1 MASIDSVFSRLNP
14 VVSALLRSR
23 LHWIAS
29 AGLVL
34 ITVTGRR
41 SGRQYSFPVGY
52 REDADRVV
60 ILVSEARHKQ
70 WWRNYRAPGR
80 VELLLRGRRVG
91 GEAVVVAPESEAFRS
106 DCEDT
111 MRRVPGLGRV
121 FGIRYDAARGLSD
134 EQLETLRRE
143 VAVVQV
149 ALDS

>member
-60 ILVSEARHKQ
+60 ILVS
-70 WWRNYRAPGR
+70 
-80 VELLLRGRRVG
+80 
-91 GEAVVVAPESEAFRS
+91 
-106 DCEDT
+106 
-111 MRRVPGLGRV
+111 
-121 FGIRYDAARGLSD
+121 
-134 EQLETLRRE
+134 
-143 VAVVQV
+143 
-149 ALDS
+149 